1 MNLNMGSQ
9 VFQNVQIPLLWGKR
23 AVLQDEKGRLSI
35 ISLEGSEPEIEILGD
50 KPAPGIK
57 YELIKGGFKI
67 YKDNAELYA
76 FYPEKKIISGLS
88 IKLPECEVGNNGTRI
103 GTNMFSGNMVVGF
116 GVGIVVDERGIG
128 MGAPLP
134 PDLAKLKV

>member
-23 AVLQDEKGRLSI
+23 AVLQDDKGRLSV

-57 YELIKGGFKI
+57 YELVKDGFKI
-67 YKDNAELYA
+67 YKDGSDLYV
-76 FYPEKKIISGLS
+76 FYPDKKIISGLS
-88 IKLPECEVGNNGTRI
+88 IKLPECEISNTGTRI
-103 GTNMFSGNMVVGF
+103 GTSMFSGNMVMGAA
-116 GVGIVVDERGIG
+116 VGIVVDERGVG
-128 MGAPLP
+128 MGASLP
-134 PDLAKLKV
+134 PGLAKLTV

>member
-9 VFQNVQIPLLWGKR
+9 VFRNVQIPLLWGKR

-35 ISLEGSEPEIEILGD
+35 IFLGGSEPEIEILGD

-57 YELIKGGFKI
+57 YELIKDGFKI
-67 YKDNAELYA
+67 YKDGAELYA

-88 IKLPECEVGNNGTRI
+88 IKLPECEIGKSGTRI

-134 PDLAKLKV
+134 PELANLKV